1 MKFHLISI
9 ETYIDVVN
17 IDHYD
22 VIFGTVFMRHNGIFL
37 DLPND
42 TIWVYGKPTPSLS
55 EGEEKTVIVRRYTS
69 RRLEPQEKD

>member
-1 MKFHLISI
+1 MKFHSISI
-9 ETYIDVVN
+9 KTYIDIVN

-37 DLPND
+37 DLLND

-55 EGEEKTVIVRRYTS
+55 EEEEKTVMVRRYAL
-69 RRLEPQEKD
+69 RRLEP